1 MAMSGRGRSNEP
13 RFAGRAVIFGLAIAL
28 VLLLAVQSSPN
39 IRGAIDASRSR
50 MDDASTRISATATE
64 QVSGLTWIFADK
76 ASKERI
82 RELEAEVR
90 ALNHWRDAS
99 RAMSARL
106 QEYERMLDLMAEPK
120 GESVTARIVAEVN
133 GPFSHSKIA
142 NAGGNQGVEEGFA
155 AVNEHG
161 LVGRV
166 IRTGQD
172 TSRILLVNDYNS
184 RIPVMGR
191 SSLDR
196 ALLVGDQEFGARL
209 EHAETPDKIVE
220 GEEWVTSGDDGVFQ
234 RGITVGFARRD
245 GDLWKVDLSMH
256 RSGLGFVRL
265 IPPPDRRTPESEEAD
280 QPVGNETQPS
290 ALAGQVE
297 DNQT

>member
-1 MAMSGRGRSNEP
+1 
-13 RFAGRAVIFGLAIAL
+13 
-28 VLLLAVQSSPN
+28 
-39 IRGAIDASRSR
+39 
-50 MDDASTRISATATE
+50 
-64 QVSGLTWIFADK
+64 
-76 ASKERI
+76 
-82 RELEAEVR
+82 
-90 ALNHWRDAS
+90 
-99 RAMSARL
+99 
-106 QEYERMLDLMAEPK
+106 MLDLMAEPE
-120 GESVTARIVAEVN
+120 GDSVTARIVAEVN

-142 NAGGNQGVEEGFA
+142 NAGGNQGVQEGFA

-166 IRTGQD
+166 VRTGQD

-191 SSLDR
+191 VSLDR

-220 GEEWVTSGDDGVFQ
+220 GEEWVTSGDDGVFR

-245 GDLWKVDLSMH
+245 GEVWKVDLSMH

-265 IPPPDRRTPESEEAD
+265 VPPPGYQTPEVEASNPPD
-280 QPVGNETQPS
+280 IETDAPS